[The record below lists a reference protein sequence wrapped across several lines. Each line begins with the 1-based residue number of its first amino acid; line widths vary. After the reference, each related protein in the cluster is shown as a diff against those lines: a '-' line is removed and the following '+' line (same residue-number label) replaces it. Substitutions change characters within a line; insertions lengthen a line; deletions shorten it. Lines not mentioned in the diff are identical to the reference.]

1 MSEKTHHLA
10 HELPEY
16 KDAIHDLKV
25 SNNHFAKLLDTYHD
39 CVKQILRIE
48 DEIEAA
54 SDMFLED
61 LKKKRLAMKDE
72 MVGMLRGA

>member
-1 MSEKTHHLA
+1 MSDKQHYLA

-25 SNNHFAKLLDTYHD
+25 SNVHFSKMLDAYHD

-48 DEIEAA
+48 DEIEAT
-54 SDMFLED
+54 SDVFLED

-72 MVGMLRGA
+72 MVVMLSGT

>member
-1 MSEKTHHLA
+1 MSSSLHHLA
-10 HELPEY
+10 NELPEY
-16 KDAIHDLKV
+16 KDAIHELKI
-25 SNNHFAKLLDTYHD
+25 SNNHFAKLHDAYHD

-54 SDMFLED
+54 SDVVLED

-72 MVGMLRGA
+72 MVVMLSRV